1 MFHAEPTH
9 GRLRRTRL
17 NEPLVFTVVFGER
30 SLTKVT
36 SLKEN
41 LRLQLSRKDACPLSD
56 EDKDVNAHIS
66 CASGIWAPQNRQDF
80 WASKVFPDSLCF
92 SEFEKKKIRQE
103 KNISIGRLGIYIYVY
118 IYIYSI
124 VFHCCIKKYVN
135 GFYK

>member
-9 GRLRRTRL
+9 GRLRRTRF

-56 EDKDVNAHIS
+56 EDRCQRAHQL
-66 CASGIWAPQNRQDF
+66 CIWDLGP
-80 WASKVFPDSLCF
+80 SKSTRFLGLEGFFLIRYVF